1 MARLRD
7 IKVGMK
13 VQIVKGKEEIG
24 QSAYDYIG
32 DTGIVED
39 IDLSDPLL
47 EILVSDLVNQPIHHY
62 WYPASWIKIIKDEG
76 EVKMTKAQTK
86 TEVKLQTYFLEDGDG
101 DISEVFTDVSTKGIC
116 HVAECSWDW
125 NQYET
130 IERIK
135 EGKMKLFKIEEVK
148 LEVTEPSI
156 KIVD

>member
-13 VQIVKGKEEIG
+13 VQIVKGSGNPDFFTTANIG
-24 QSAYDYIG
+24 LSG
-32 DTGIVED
+32 LVVIVDNNDSLRSVFVGFSKRPSE
-39 IDLSDPLL
+39 
-47 EILVSDLVNQPIHHY
+47 

-76 EVKMTKAQTK
+76 ETKLTKAQTK
-86 TEVKLQTYFLEDGDG
+86 TEVKLQTYVLEDDG

-116 HVAECSWDW
+116 VVAENTWDW
-125 NQYET
+125 NQHET

-148 LEVTEPSI
+148 VEVTEPSI
-156 KIVD
+156 KIVG

>member
-13 VQIVKGKEEIG
+13 VEIVKGSGNPDFFTTANIG
-24 QSAYDYIG
+24 LSG
-32 DTGIVED
+32 LVMIVDNNDSLRSVFVGFPKRPSE
-39 IDLSDPLL
+39 
-47 EILVSDLVNQPIHHY
+47 

>member
-13 VQIVKGKEEIG
+13 VEIVKGSGNPDFFTTANIG
-24 QSAYDYIG
+24 LSGLVVI
-32 DTGIVED
+32 
-39 IDLSDPLL
+39 IDNNDSLRSV
-47 EILVSDLVNQPIHHY
+47 LVGFPKRPSE

-76 EVKMTKAQTK
+76 ENKLTKAQTK
-86 TEVKLQTYFLEDGDG
+86 TEVKLQTYFLEDDG

-116 HVAECSWDW
+116 VVAENAWDW

-156 KIVD
+156 KIVG

>member
-13 VQIVKGKEEIG
+13 VEIIKGSGNPDFFTTANIG
-24 QSAYDYIG
+24 LSGMVMI
-32 DTGIVED
+32 
-39 IDLSDPLL
+39 IDNNDSMRSVFVGFPKRPS
-47 EILVSDLVNQPIHHY
+47 E

-76 EVKMTKAQTK
+76 ETKMTKAQTK
-86 TEVKLQTYFLEDGDG
+86 TEVKPQKYVLEDDG
-101 DISEVFTDVSTKGIC
+101 DTSEVFTDVSTKGIC

-130 IERIK
+130 TERIK

-156 KIVD
+156 KIVG

>member
-13 VQIVKGKEEIG
+13 VQIVKGSGNPDFFTTANIG
-24 QSAYDYIG
+24 LSGLVVI
-32 DTGIVED
+32 
-39 IDLSDPLL
+39 IDNNDSLRSVFVGFPKRPS
-47 EILVSDLVNQPIHHY
+47 E

-148 LEVTEPSI
+148 VEVTEPSI
-156 KIVD
+156 KIVG

>member
-13 VQIVKGKEEIG
+13 VQIIKGKEEIG

-76 EVKMTKAQTK
+76 ETNMVKTKV
-86 TEVKLQTYFLEDGDG
+86 TEPQKYILIDEEYVSQ
-101 DISEVFTDVSTKGIC
+101 VFTDASTKGILD
-116 HVAECSWDW
+116 VSNDVFDEL
-125 NQYET
+125 ET
-130 IERIK
+130 VERLK

-148 LEVTEPSI
+148 VEVTEPSI
-156 KIVD
+156 KIVG

>member
-13 VQIVKGKEEIG
+13 VQIVKGSGNPDFFTTANIG
-24 QSAYDYIG
+24 LSGMVMI
-32 DTGIVED
+32 
-39 IDLSDPLL
+39 IDNNDSMRSVFVGFPKRPS
-47 EILVSDLVNQPIHHY
+47 E

-148 LEVTEPSI
+148 VEVTEPSI
-156 KIVD
+156 KIVG

>member
-13 VQIVKGKEEIG
+13 VEIVKGSGNPDFFTTANIG
-24 QSAYDYIG
+24 LSGLVVI
-32 DTGIVED
+32 
-39 IDLSDPLL
+39 IDNNDSLRSVFVGFPKRPS
-47 EILVSDLVNQPIHHY
+47 E

-76 EVKMTKAQTK
+76 ENKLTKAQTK

-156 KIVD
+156 KIVG

>member
-13 VQIVKGKEEIG
+13 VQIIKGKEEIG

-76 EVKMTKAQTK
+76 ETKMVKTKVTDPQK
-86 TEVKLQTYFLEDGDG
+86 YILIDEEYVSQ
-101 DISEVFTDVSTKGIC
+101 VFTDASTKGILD
-116 HVAECSWDW
+116 VSNDVFDEL
-125 NQYET
+125 ET
-130 IERIK
+130 VERLK

-148 LEVTEPSI
+148 VEVTEPSI
-156 KIVD
+156 KIVG

>member
-13 VQIVKGKEEIG
+13 VQIIKGKEEIG

-76 EVKMTKAQTK
+76 ETKMVKTKVTDPQK
-86 TEVKLQTYFLEDGDG
+86 YILIDEEYVSQ
-101 DISEVFTDVSTKGIC
+101 VFTDASTKGILD
-116 HVAECSWDW
+116 VSNDVFDER
-125 NQYET
+125 ET
-130 IERIK
+130 VERLK

-148 LEVTEPSI
+148 VEVTEPSI

>member
-13 VQIVKGKEEIG
+13 VQIIKGKEEIG

-76 EVKMTKAQTK
+76 EVKMTKAK
-86 TEVKLQTYFLEDGDG
+86 IEVKPQKYILMGHNYVSQ
-101 DISEVFTDVSTKGIC
+101 VFTDSSTKGILDIAND
-116 HVAECSWDW
+116 VFSE
-125 NQYET
+125 QET
-130 IERIK
+130 IELLK
-135 EGKMKLFKIEEVK
+135 DGNMKLFMIEEVK

-156 KIVD
+156 KIVG

>member
-1 MARLRD
+1 M
-7 IKVGMK
+7 V
-13 VQIVKGKEEIG
+13 
-24 QSAYDYIG
+24 
-32 DTGIVED
+32 
-39 IDLSDPLL
+39 
-47 EILVSDLVNQPIHHY
+47 
-62 WYPASWIKIIKDEG
+62 
-76 EVKMTKAQTK
+76 KAQTK
-86 TEVKLQTYFLEDGDG
+86 TEVKLQTYVLEDDG

-156 KIVD
+156 KIVG

>member
-13 VQIVKGKEEIG
+13 VEIIKGSGNPDFFTTDNIGLSGMVVIVDNND
-24 QSAYDYIG
+24 SLRS
-32 DTGIVED
+32 V
-39 IDLSDPLL
+39 
-47 EILVSDLVNQPIHHY
+47 LVGFPKRPSE

-130 IERIK
+130 TERIK

-148 LEVTEPSI
+148 VEVTEPSI
-156 KIVD
+156 KIVG

>member
-7 IKVGMK
+7 IKVGIK
-13 VQIVKGKEEIG
+13 VEIVKGSGNPDFFTTANIG
-24 QSAYDYIG
+24 LSGLVVI
-32 DTGIVED
+32 
-39 IDLSDPLL
+39 IDNNDSLRSVFVGFPKRPS
-47 EILVSDLVNQPIHHY
+47 E

-76 EVKMTKAQTK
+76 ENKLTKAQTK

-156 KIVD
+156 KIVG

>member
-13 VQIVKGKEEIG
+13 VEIIKGSGNPDFFTTANIG
-24 QSAYDYIG
+24 LSGMVMI
-32 DTGIVED
+32 
-39 IDLSDPLL
+39 IDNNDSMRSVFVGFPKRPS
-47 EILVSDLVNQPIHHY
+47 E

-86 TEVKLQTYFLEDGDG
+86 TEVKLQTYVLEDGDG

-148 LEVTEPSI
+148 VEVTEPSI
-156 KIVD
+156 KIVG

>member
-13 VQIVKGKEEIG
+13 VEIIKGKEKPEDFDH
-24 QSAYDYIG
+24 YDAWDHIG
-32 DTGIVED
+32 DIGVVIS
-39 IDLSDPLL
+39 IDLEDTLCAVKIKTDNL
-47 EILVSDLVNQPIHHY
+47 IGW

-76 EVKMTKAQTK
+76 ETKLTK
-86 TEVKLQTYFLEDGDG
+86 PKIEVKPQKYVLEDDDG

-116 HVAECSWDW
+116 VVAENAWDW

-148 LEVTEPSI
+148 VEVTEPSI
-156 KIVD
+156 KIVG

>member
-13 VQIVKGKEEIG
+13 VQIMKGSGNPDFFTTDNIG
-24 QSAYDYIG
+24 LSGLVMI
-32 DTGIVED
+32 
-39 IDLSDPLL
+39 IDNNDSLRSV
-47 EILVSDLVNQPIHHY
+47 LVGFSKRPSE
-62 WYPASWIKIIKDEG
+62 WYPASWIKIIEDEG
-76 EVKMTKAQTK
+76 ETKLTKAK
-86 TEVKLQTYFLEDGDG
+86 IEVKLQTYVLEDDG

-156 KIVD
+156 KIVG